1 MVVLED
7 HLVSSKETFLNLKKK
22 KKKKDRVVSAEAKR
36 RNMSIPPNFQNK
48 RFAFLAC

>member
-22 KKKKDRVVSAEAKR
+22 KKKKRQGSVSRGQEEEYVHSPKL
-36 RNMSIPPNFQNK
+36 SE
-48 RFAFLAC
+48 

>member
-22 KKKKDRVVSAEAKR
+22 KKKRQGSVSRGQEEEYVHSPKL
-36 RNMSIPPNFQNK
+36 SE
-48 RFAFLAC
+48 

>member
-22 KKKKDRVVSAEAKR
+22 KKRQGSVSRGQEEEYVHSPKL
-36 RNMSIPPNFQNK
+36 SE
-48 RFAFLAC
+48 